1 LAVVTR
7 IVLLVLLLLSACSKG
22 AEADLQYI
30 KQARSVAAEWA
41 LVNSEARQGKLTDTY
56 VASMHQ
62 WIRQQLDTA
71 STALT
76 NPQSRYGQD
85 IKALLALPDDAP
97 PDRLSALSDQ
107 LKAQEKNLE
116 SA

>member
-1 LAVVTR
+1 MA
-7 IVLLVLLLLSACSKG
+7 LLVLLLLSACAKG

-41 LVNSEARQGKLTDTY
+41 LVNSEARQGKLTVAY

-62 WIRQQLDTA
+62 WIRQQLETA
-71 STALT
+71 STPLT
-76 NPQSRYGQD
+76 DPQSRYGQD
-85 IKALLALPDDAP
+85 IQALLALPDDAS
-97 PDRLSALSDQ
+97 PDRLRALSDE
-107 LKAQEKNLE
+107 LKTQEDNLE